1 MRTIKQPRLLLVKEL
16 GLPRSLHWDVK
27 LHYVHELQK
36 NMHIFVQHIDTELQI
51 ADILTK
57 PLPEE
62 QHLLLAA
69 YLMGSPLVF
78 D

>member
-1 MRTIKQPRLLLVKEL
+1 
-16 GLPRSLHWDVK
+16 
-27 LHYVHELQK
+27 
-36 NMHIFVQHIDTELQI
+36 MHIYVQHIDTELQI